1 MLSVLTGDNTFE
13 KVYND
18 SNFEKGGFSMCEVVQ
33 RIINEGKAAGRAE
46 GINEGRTEERNGII
60 INLVSAKAGT
70 IEQIA
75 QWVKLPVDEVKRI
88 AESAA
93 SNS

>member
-46 GINEGRTEERNGII
+46 GINEGRNGII
-60 INLVSAKAGT
+60 INLVTAKAGT

>member
-13 KVYND
+13 KVYNN

-33 RIINEGKAAGRAE
+33 RIINEG
-46 GINEGRTEERNGII
+46 RTEGRNGII

>member
-1 MLSVLTGDNTFE
+1 
-13 KVYND
+13 
-18 SNFEKGGFSMCEVVQ
+18 MCEVVQ

-46 GINEGRTEERNGII
+46 GINEGRTEGRNGII